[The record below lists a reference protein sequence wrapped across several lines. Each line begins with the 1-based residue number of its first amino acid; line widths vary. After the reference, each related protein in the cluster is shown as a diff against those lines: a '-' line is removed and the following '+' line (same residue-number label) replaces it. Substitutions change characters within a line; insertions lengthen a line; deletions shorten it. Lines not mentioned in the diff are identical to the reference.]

1 MELVAGT
8 AGPQP
13 SLPGSALSD
22 LLLLHLP
29 RCQQEQHAELS
40 LFFLFFFFLWLSSV
54 KFLLC
59 LGRGSSLRASSSVS
73 QPISSE
79 QPGCF
84 SCWCWAWVCG
94 CWGLRRGT
102 EKCSMQLISQTRDGN
117 DSGHLAGPA
126 STHSWASADNLLGR
140 KTGKR
145 DLRYTFNADRHGL
158 TKQISNTDLPV
169 PSRVSKK
176 KGNTFSAIL
185 PVFHSSYSIL
195 AKSPKSKHQPEIF
208 NYDFQFIRKKKKQAS
223 IPIKTVVCTRLP
235 CE

>member
-22 LLLLHLP
+22 LLLLHLR

-40 LFFLFFFFLWLSSV
+40 LFFIFFSV
-54 KFLLC
+54 ALIRQVLA
-59 LGRGSSLRASSSVS
+59 LPGPGIITESIQLRVPTRYQSC
-73 QPISSE
+73 SE

-84 SCWCWAWVCG
+84 SCRCWAWVCG
-94 CWGLRRGT
+94 CWGLSRDT
-102 EKCSMQLISQTRDGN
+102 KKCSMQLVSQTRDGN
-117 DSGHLAGPA
+117 DSGHLAGLA
-126 STHSWASADNLLGR
+126 STHSWACADNFLGR

-145 DLRYTFNADRHGL
+145 DLRYTFNADRHGF
-158 TKQISNTDLPV
+158 TKQISNIDLPV

-208 NYDFQFIRKKKKQAS
+208 NYDFQFIRKKKTSLNPNQDCCMYQAS
-223 IPIKTVVCTRLP
+223 M
-235 CE
+235 